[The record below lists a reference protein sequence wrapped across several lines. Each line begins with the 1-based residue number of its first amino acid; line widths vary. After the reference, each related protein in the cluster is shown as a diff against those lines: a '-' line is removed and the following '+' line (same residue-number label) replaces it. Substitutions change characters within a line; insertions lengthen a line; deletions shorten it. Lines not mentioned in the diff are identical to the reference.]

1 MGPHWFHHHPI
12 MQSIWIATY
21 ALWMVPETILGQRLR
36 STADAHKADRGSK
49 LIVIFS
55 VYAGIAA
62 GFIASSA
69 FPRFAMEAHWELMFA
84 LGIAIWLGGIAFRLY
99 SIRVLGRFFTYDVAI
114 TSGQHVVEA
123 GPYRWVRHPSYVGA
137 LLALLGFGMTMT
149 NWVAVVL
156 PVCCGAFG
164 YLYRIPIEERALTR
178 GLGEPYMEYMKRTW
192 RLVPY
197 VF

>member
-36 STADAHKADRGSK
+36 SAVDAYKADRGSK
-49 LIVIFS
+49 LVVIMSLNVGVALAF
-55 VYAGIAA
+55 IAA
-62 GFIASSA
+62 FT
-69 FPRFAMEAHWELMFA
+69 FPRFAMGTQWEIMFA
-84 LGIAIWLGGIAFRLY
+84 LGIAIWLGGVAFRLY

-114 TSGQHVVEA
+114 SKGQHVIES
-123 GPYRWVRHPSYVGA
+123 GPYRWVRHPSYLGGLVA
-137 LLALLGFGMTMT
+137 MLGFGMTLT
-149 NWVAVVL
+149 NWLAAVL
-156 PVCCGAFG
+156 PVCCAALGFV
-164 YLYRIPIEERALTR
+164 YRIPIEERALVR
-178 GLGEPYMEYMKRTW
+178 GLGEEYREYMKRTW